1 MSGHNKWSQI
11 KHKKALT
18 DAKKG
23 KLFSKL
29 SRLITI
35 SAREKGGDPNINASL
50 KMIIDRA
57 RTLNMPIDNIE
68 RAIKKGTGELEGSK
82 IEELILEAYGPGGAA
97 LIIEGTTDNRNR
109 TISEIKFLLSEHNG
123 KLAEP
128 GSVIWLFEHVGIIN
142 IEKPNNKSAEEIE
155 MAALE
160 SGCQDWKWLD
170 EQNLEIYTKPEELE
184 KIKKALEA
192 AGLKIGESSLAWKPK
207 NEAPQSNQAQLEKLM
222 EELDEHDDINEI
234 YTNSN

>member
-1 MSGHNKWSQI
+1 
-11 KHKKALT
+11 
-18 DAKKG
+18 
-23 KLFSKL
+23 
-29 SRLITI
+29 
-35 SAREKGGDPNINASL
+35 
-50 KMIIDRA
+50 
-57 RTLNMPIDNIE
+57 MPIDNIE